1 MSRITDAPFRT
12 PEGGVLLWSLIRE
25 YLRAFAGVK
34 ISPGR
39 RLCKLS
45 YGKHPLSIKIT
56 PQIILLNERSQANI
70 SDLYIL
76 SVRNFSFFRHDI
88 AFLFLI

>member
-45 YGKHPLSIKIT
+45 YGKHPFSIKIT
-56 PQIILLNERSQANI
+56 PKS
-70 SDLYIL
+70 SC
-76 SVRNFSFFRHDI
+76 
-88 AFLFLI
+88 

>member
-1 MSRITDAPFRT
+1 MSRMTDVPFRT

-56 PQIILLNERSQANI
+56 PKS
-70 SDLYIL
+70 SC
-76 SVRNFSFFRHDI
+76 
-88 AFLFLI
+88 

>member
-1 MSRITDAPFRT
+1 MSRITDVPFRT

-45 YGKHPLSIKIT
+45 YGKHPFSIKIT
-56 PQIILLNERSQANI
+56 PKS
-70 SDLYIL
+70 SC
-76 SVRNFSFFRHDI
+76 
-88 AFLFLI
+88 

>member
-1 MSRITDAPFRT
+1 MSRITDVPFRT

-39 RLCKLS
+39 WLCKLS
-45 YGKHPLSIKIT
+45 YGKHPFSIKIT
-56 PQIILLNERSQANI
+56 PKS
-70 SDLYIL
+70 SC
-76 SVRNFSFFRHDI
+76 
-88 AFLFLI
+88 